1 MVKVTRK
8 KIKEANLR
16 QVIRPN
22 IGKIVNIRKSIRQPL
37 SNNTNVS
44 NSIKFSLYQK
54 PEKNNFNDIN
64 LTSQT
69 NDTSKFLLYNI
80 QDINTPNFSS
90 HDIQNIIQY
99 ENSSFTN
106 NEIQEN
112 HVWKSNNYE
121 NNDQENYFQEL
132 NECKDNSDEGISFV
146 SDECEDNSDEGISFV
161 SDECEDNSDE
171 DLSFVSDECEDNSDE
186 DLSFT
191 FKNQYDGLQNAHSY
205 YGEVIN
211 FYINIIIFI

>member
-132 NECKDNSDEGISFV
+132 NECKDNSNEGI
-146 SDECEDNSDEGISFV
+146 
-161 SDECEDNSDE
+161 
-171 DLSFVSDECEDNSDE
+171 SFVSDECEDNSDE

-205 YGEVIN
+205 YGEAKPYFPNKSVML
-211 FYINIIIFI
+211 IFIWYTKYMIGNK